1 MRRRRISALGN
12 GGMPRNTV
20 IMSEQGMGM
29 VEILVLGSIVLA
41 LSLPVI
47 RTVLTYQNANER
59 VVEAAFSAAQAAGR
73 TGDDR
78 MAEDLAR
85 SIVCGDT
92 PCNATAEVNIG
103 TSRVSAYVERTI
115 DLPLVGPVTII
126 STSQAELSQF
136 RSGHRGSA

>member
-1 MRRRRISALGN
+1 
-12 GGMPRNTV
+12 
-20 IMSEQGMGM
+20 MGM

-47 RTVLTYQNANER
+47 KTVLTYQDANER

-73 TGDDR
+73 TGDDQI
-78 MAEDLAR
+78 AEDLAR
-85 SIVCGDT
+85 SIVCGDV

>member
-1 MRRRRISALGN
+1 MTRDRGIG
-12 GGMPRNTV
+12 V
-20 IMSEQGMGM
+20 

-41 LSLPVI
+41 LSLPVV
-47 RTVLTYQNANER
+47 RSVLVYQDANER
-59 VVEAAFSAAQAAGR
+59 TVEAAFSAAQAAGR

-78 MAEDLAR
+78 VGEELAI
-85 SIVCGDT
+85 SIVCGDA
-92 PCNATAEVNIG
+92 PCDATAQVNIG

-126 STSQAELSQF
+126 STSQAQLSQF